1 MYGTSKCGKCA
12 NREDCEIRVSLSN
25 IIKEAIKNAETE
37 VKGLA
42 PKEIDYMIMTD
53 ISVIPTRC
61 EKFISLDGI
70 KEGQNERESLFLMGR
85 LLAPTAI

>member
-12 NREDCEIRVSLSN
+12 NREDCEIRMNLNN
-25 IIKEAIKNAETE
+25 IIKEAIKNVETE

-42 PKEIDYMIMTD
+42 PKDIDYMIMTD

-61 EKFISLDGI
+61 EKFKSL
-70 KEGQNERESLFLMGR
+70 EGTREEENERERLFLMGR